1 MSFRVRVIGLAR
13 VPGCLIMGGGLCS
26 YGRKGGTR
34 YVGAVNR
41 YVCTSPVHSTFIVRV
56 LIVSSTVM
64 QYLSDVIQCRSV
76 LIVVLHVSVS
86 VLQRFISVQH
96 CHAV

>member
-1 MSFRVRVIGLAR
+1 
-13 VPGCLIMGGGLCS
+13 MGGGLCS
-26 YGRKGGTR
+26 YGRKGVTR
-34 YVGAVNR
+34 YVGAVKR
-41 YVCTSPVHSTFIVRV
+41 YVCTSPVHSTFIVFSCSV
-56 LIVSSTVM
+56 LLVSSTVM
-64 QYLSDVIQCRSV
+64 QYLSDVIHCRSV